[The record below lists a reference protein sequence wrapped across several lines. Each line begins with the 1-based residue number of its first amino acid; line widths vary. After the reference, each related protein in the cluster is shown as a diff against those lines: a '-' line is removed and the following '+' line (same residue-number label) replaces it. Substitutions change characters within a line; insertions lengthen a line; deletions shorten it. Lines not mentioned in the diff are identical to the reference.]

1 MEGWAQANQGT
12 PAEELARAAWDDR
25 EKGRSLTLRQLVAP
39 DWYWYS
45 GPAAYNQ
52 GAPLVNYLLRVYGP
66 ERFLKLYT
74 TCQQATFEA
83 DCRATLGIG
92 LDELDAAFWADTEQV
107 ARRAGPPARRWLKG
121 LKLDPSIDP
130 AAWDAFLADY
140 FAAAARLVAPYDQV
154 RLKTFFRIEV
164 GTEADRDHPVTNEYE
179 ERLTLLRSEPFARVR
194 HRVERSGEWA
204 TLTHP
209 DHSLRAFRKL
219 SPEPGPWTLQAYQR
233 ALGKVESDDS
243 NHNAF
248 IATHG
253 GAALLQFPQTLK
265 DDGISL
271 DLEVTRLSTSTDDGH
286 PLLTLGLRSPPGA
299 READRQA
306 LTFVFAVDDSFVV
319 RSEHYE
325 LPKQKLVSDCRF
337 EYDHPDGRPVLRS
350 FVTTIE
356 GQVRTIRL
364 DVEECVFGPIPA
376 AEFALE
382 PFLASLGPGP
392 LDRQHEFEPST
403 ATLLDWYWLAFVGG
417 GISLAGGSGLALG
430 SHYRERRALRAD

>member
-1 MEGWAQANQGT
+1 MVGATAKDARAQVAAMDRHVEALLARLDQSATWPIVWYRGPLFGLQGCAVYDMAIGSEVGQHAARSRRPDGPGPPRGRPLRHHPELHRPERPAEGPDGRVAQANQGT

-92 LDELDAAFWADTEQV
+92 LDELDAAFWADTEQI

-154 RLKTFFRIEV
+154 RLRTFFRIEV

-179 ERLTLLRSEPFARVR
+179 ERLTLLRSEPFALFR

-209 DHSLRAFRKL
+209 DHSLLAFRKL
-219 SPEPGPWTLQAYQR
+219 NPEPGPWTLQAYQR
-233 ALGKVESDDS
+233 AVGKVESDDS

-253 GAALLQFPQTLK
+253 GAALLQFPQALK
-265 DDGISL
+265 
-271 DLEVTRLSTSTDDGH
+271 R
-286 PLLTLGLRSPPGA
+286 
-299 READRQA
+299 
-306 LTFVFAVDDSFVV
+306 
-319 RSEHYE
+319 
-325 LPKQKLVSDCRF
+325 
-337 EYDHPDGRPVLRS
+337 
-350 FVTTIE
+350 
-356 GQVRTIRL
+356 
-364 DVEECVFGPIPA
+364 
-376 AEFALE
+376 
-382 PFLASLGPGP
+382 
-392 LDRQHEFEPST
+392 
-403 ATLLDWYWLAFVGG
+403 
-417 GISLAGGSGLALG
+417 
-430 SHYRERRALRAD
+430 